1 MVRGDDRNVPDATRW
16 GERAT
21 FEPTSGL
28 RARRV
33 DAKKWRCAAVGGGE
47 FKKGR
52 GRSFVT
58 NHHLTGACEGLT
70 VHTLRRR
77 SAPSICPL
85 FITLAA
91 PAHAQARAHVHM
103 HIACCTLSNP
113 DHDRYFLV
121 ITRYISPL
129 PLFIT
134 QNICPLVNTPLGSNN
149 FEM

>member
-21 FEPTSGL
+21 FEPTSGP
-28 RARRV
+28 RAQSSTPKSE
-33 DAKKWRCAAVGGGE
+33 ACAGGE
-47 FKKGR
+47 DLKTDTR
-52 GRSFVT
+52 AI
-58 NHHLTGACEGLT
+58 L
-70 VHTLRRR
+70 
-77 SAPSICPL
+77 SAPILLEVRRAHCPHSQAHECRGICPL